1 MHTTELAH
9 PADATLVY
17 PWENVNG
24 EHDGTPTPFRQFRG
38 SSWVVP
44 VGPAC
49 YVHGLGYDIVVT
61 IVGRQFLDGRTER
74 WIETELG
81 QTTDAYGFG
90 IGARSAVLLAQA
102 YDAAAAEIERLR

>member
-9 PADATLVY
+9 PDDAMTVY

-44 VGPAC
+44 VGPGH
-49 YVHGLGYDIVVT
+49 YVHGLGYDITVT
-61 IVGRQFLDGRTER
+61 ILGRQFADGRVER
-74 WIETELG
+74 WIATELG
-81 QTTDAYGFG
+81 QVTDAYEFG
-90 IGARSAVLLAQA
+90 ISASAARLLAQSYA
-102 YDAAAAEIERLR
+102 DAAAEIARLQ

>member
-17 PWENVNG
+17 RWENTHG

-61 IVGRQFLDGRTER
+61 IVGRQFSDGRTER

-90 IGARSAVLLAQA
+90 ISAGSARLLAQA
-102 YDAAAAEIERLR
+102 YADAAAEIERLR